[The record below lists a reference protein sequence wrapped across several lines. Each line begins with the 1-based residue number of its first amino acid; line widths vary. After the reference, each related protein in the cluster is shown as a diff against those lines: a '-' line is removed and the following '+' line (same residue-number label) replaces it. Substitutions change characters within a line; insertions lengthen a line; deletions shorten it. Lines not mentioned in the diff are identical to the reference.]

1 MANSQPI
8 ECLANDMTSPTT
20 HLPTNICYIGGL
32 FIDFFGLLADNL
44 SSLYVAWGTNILIR
58 LHIFF
63 SLPADVHLIQ

>member
-1 MANSQPI
+1 MSQTYKVIIIYNLLMANSQPI

-44 SSLYVAWGTNILIR
+44 SSLYVA
-58 LHIFF
+58 
-63 SLPADVHLIQ
+63 